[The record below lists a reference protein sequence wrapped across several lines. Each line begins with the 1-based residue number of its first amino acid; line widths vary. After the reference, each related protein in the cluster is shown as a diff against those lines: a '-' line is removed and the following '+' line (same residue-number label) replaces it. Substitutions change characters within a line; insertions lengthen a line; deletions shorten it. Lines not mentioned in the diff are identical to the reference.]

1 MTETYQRLTL
11 IGAGIVTFTVLV
23 ISSVH
28 LFQVSMVAGAG
39 WLSVLTPVAVDA
51 LGLTAAVSLW
61 SARRN
66 GEKASGFAVTALI
79 LSIAASVCGNALW
92 PFLSELRPEHVQ
104 VLAAIVATYPAVAL
118 AISVELVL
126 AAIRQ
131 EPSQP
136 QQEVPGQSEIDRV
149 TGSPATCLTETES
162 VTVTEVF
169 QPETPIDMLRRLMSE
184 RPDAT
189 SAELAQL
196 VGRSA
201 SWVRAKRSEIR
212 KEVAV

>member
-28 LFQVSMVAGAG
+28 LFQVSLIAGAG

-92 PFLSELRPEHVQ
+92 PFLSERWPDHVQ
-104 VLAAIVATYPAVAL
+104 ALAAIVAVYPAVAL

-131 EPSQP
+131 DTSQP
-136 QQEVPGQSEIDRV
+136 VEE
-149 TGSPATCLTETES
+149 TLETES
-162 VTVTEVF
+162 VTVTEVI